1 MAEFDCSVKLK
12 KFQPETLTSLYT
24 LNSQSGFLRSVDQ
37 SREVADELWDS
48 ILDSVSSPKK
58 AEARAQLCLNFENP
72 VVVRLS
78 TLQDRA
84 LQAEAIKMLY
94 VQSLLLGHYPLR
106 SQETSVLSEGLINLI
121 YYSAQDPRS
130 QVEALENLVRLAD
143 SVQDVHGGYNARM
156 EMIQCATFAGLK
168 DKALVAFTWC
178 LAQSDKSPDV
188 FDAHTLLWKFKWVLE
203 NIPNFLQ
210 VPKKKIYEL
219 QDDMQQR
226 LLAAGYNLRPVQFL
240 RWTNAMRMGEFDRAA
255 VYMEKWEQ
263 TSRDEMADCLAC
275 EQNKLSEYFGRIGKL
290 KQSDET
296 AAKLLDGRMTCAEIP
311 HLTYGHLVPTYLKLG
326 RSDELKK
333 KHRAWYKLIKDNE
346 EFLAPVS
353 YHLLLVGGAGKYPAA
368 IAMFERHAPWAIKT
382 VNDTHRF
389 GPVGTEHSH
398 ARAE

>member
-1 MAEFDCSVKLK
+1 MDEEQYAENF
-12 KFQPETLTSLYT
+12 
-24 LNSQSGFLRSVDQ
+24 N
-37 SREVADELWDS
+37 AA
-48 ILDSVSSPKK
+48 
-58 AEARAQLCLNFENP
+58 AE
-72 VVVRLS
+72 S
-78 TLQDRA
+78 
-84 LQAEAIKMLY
+84 
-94 VQSLLLGHYPLR
+94 
-106 SQETSVLSEGLINLI
+106 

-130 QVEALENLVRLAD
+130 QVEALESLVRLAD

-290 KQSDET
+290 KQSDEM

-353 YHLLLVGGAGKYPAA
+353 HHLLLVGGAGKYPAA

-389 GPVGTEHSH
+389 IFYNAAGLVFKHMAPSEPNIRMHVPSEFEFKRDDQSYDCAELSAWFLNEAKSLA
-398 ARAE
+398 ARFDQRNENGYYSELMSDAEKLISLI